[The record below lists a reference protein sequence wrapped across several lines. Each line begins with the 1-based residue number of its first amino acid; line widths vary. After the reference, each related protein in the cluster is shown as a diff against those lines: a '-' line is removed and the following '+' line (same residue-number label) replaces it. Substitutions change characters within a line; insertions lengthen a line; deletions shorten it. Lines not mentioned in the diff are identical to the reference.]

1 MRRYLLFTNSP
12 IQFAEKY
19 HLTIVVYH
27 SLNMYHLTKMVASI
41 ICIIPDK
48 CNFITAP
55 MFYHSPEKY
64 HFAIIVA
71 SILYHVLEKYHL
83 TVMVMD
89 EYMLYHSLVK
99 YHLTIMVMVEY
110 MLYHLP

>member
-1 MRRYLLFTNSP
+1 
-12 IQFAEKY
+12 
-19 HLTIVVYH
+19 
-27 SLNMYHLTKMVASI
+27 
-41 ICIIPDK
+41 
-48 CNFITAP
+48 
-55 MFYHSPEKY
+55 MFYNSSVKY
-64 HFAIIVA
+64 QFAIIVV

-89 EYMLYHSLVK
+89 EYMLYHSLEK